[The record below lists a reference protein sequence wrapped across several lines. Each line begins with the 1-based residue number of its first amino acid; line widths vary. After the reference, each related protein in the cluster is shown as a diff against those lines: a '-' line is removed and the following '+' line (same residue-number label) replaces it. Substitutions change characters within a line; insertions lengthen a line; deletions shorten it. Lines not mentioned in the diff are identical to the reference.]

1 VGWSLRCGRCR
12 FMVMEV
18 VPRALKRQ
26 KKKPTR
32 IQTENEESDASRL
45 PIHDNGTEAETPDSV
60 FS

>member
-1 VGWSLRCGRCR
+1 
-12 FMVMEV
+12 MEV